1 MAEKILMKGNEA
13 IGEAAVLAGCRYYFG
28 YPITPQSELPA
39 YLARRLPEVEG
50 VFLQAESEVAAINMV
65 YGAGSAGARVM
76 TSSSS
81 PGVSLK
87 QEGISYLCG
96 AEVPCVLVNVVRGG
110 PGLGNIAPA
119 QSDYW
124 QATRGGGHGDYRTLV
139 FAPNSVQEMADM
151 TIQGFEM
158 ADRFRNP
165 ALILSDGVLGQMM
178 EPVIL
183 PDPQD
188 YDIDSKAY
196 ALGYKY
202 GSGLVRERNLCST
215 IFLDVDQ
222 LEEHNW
228 HLYQK
233 YQFIHDEFNTG
244 KFQDLAVEAHM
255 CEDAE
260 IILVG
265 YGIISRILKTVVEK
279 CRKRGIRAGLLRPKS
294 LWPFPRKWFEQFA
307 ETTGQFLVV
316 EMSCGQMVEDVKLS
330 VNGKKPVYFFGR
342 TGGTIPSDFEIL
354 NEVDKIVRP
363 D

>member
-1 MAEKILMKGNEA
+1 MSEKILMKGNEV

-39 YLARRLPEVEG
+39 YLAKRLPEVEG

-65 YGAGSAGARVM
+65 FGAASAGARVM

-87 QEGISYLCG
+87 QEGISYIAA
-96 AEVPCVLVNVVRGG
+96 AELPCVIINVVRGG

-119 QSDYW
+119 QSDYF
-124 QATRGGGHGDYRTLV
+124 QATRGGGHGDYRTIVL
-139 FAPNSVQEMADM
+139 APHSVQEMADL
-151 TIQGFEM
+151 TTRAFDI
-158 ADRFRNP
+158 ADQYRNP
-165 ALILSDGVLGQMM
+165 VLILADGVLGQMM
-178 EPVIL
+178 EPVLL
-183 PDPQD
+183 PPPTD
-188 YDIDSKAY
+188 YDKDSKKW
-196 ALGYKY
+196 ALGV
-202 GSGLVRERNLCST
+202 SGKREKRNLCTT

-233 YQFIHDEFNTG
+233 YQYITDEFTTG
-244 KFQDLAVEAHM
+244 KQKDLGYELYEVD
-255 CEDAE
+255 DAE

-265 YGIISRILKTVVEK
+265 YGIIARILKTVVEK
-279 CRKRGIRAGLLRPKS
+279 CRKRGIKAGLIRPIS
-294 LWPFPRKWFEQFA
+294 LWPFPSKVFA
-307 ETTGQFLVV
+307 EYAEKTKNFLVV
-316 EMSCGQMVEDVKLS
+316 EMSCGQMIDDVKLAL
-330 VNGKKPVYFFGR
+330 NGKKPAFFFGR

>member
-1 MAEKILMKGNEA
+1 MAKVLMKGNEA

-39 YLARRLPEVEG
+39 YLSKRLPQVEG
-50 VFLQAESEVAAINMV
+50 VFVQAESEVAAINMV

-81 PGVSLK
+81 PGISLK
-87 QEGISYLCG
+87 QEGISYIAG
-96 AEVPCVLVNVVRGG
+96 AEIPCLIVNVVRGG

-139 FAPNSVQEMADM
+139 LAPNSVQDMADM
-151 TIQGFEM
+151 TIEGFEL

-165 ALILSDGVLGQMM
+165 VLLLTDGVLGQMM
-178 EPVIL
+178 EPVDL
-183 PDPQD
+183 PEPKD
-188 YDIDSKAY
+188 YDVNSKKW
-196 ALGYKY
+196 ALGYTGKDKT
-202 GSGLVRERNLCST
+202 ERNLCSS
-215 IFLDVDQ
+215 IFLDVEE

-233 YQFIHDEFNTG
+233 YQVMS
-244 KFQDLAVEAHM
+244 DLFSEGEYKDFAVEEHL
-255 CEDAE
+255 CDDAE

-279 CRKRGIRAGLLRPKS
+279 CRKRGIKAGLLRPKV
-294 LWPFPRKWFEQFA
+294 LWPFPTKVIQRLA
-307 ETTGQFLVV
+307 EKAANFLCV
-316 EMSCGQMVEDVKLS
+316 EMSCGQMVEDVKLA

>member
-1 MAEKILMKGNEA
+1 MAEKVLMKGNEA

-39 YLARRLPEVEG
+39 YLSKRLPEVEG

-81 PGVSLK
+81 PGISLK
-87 QEGISYLCG
+87 QEGLSYIAG
-96 AEVPCVLVNVVRGG
+96 AEIPCFLVNIVRGG

-124 QATRGGGHGDYRTLV
+124 QATRGGGHGDYRTIVL
-139 FAPNSVQEMADM
+139 APNSVQEMADM
-151 TIQGFEM
+151 TIQGFDY
-158 ADRFRNP
+158 ADRFRIP
-165 ALILSDGVLGQMM
+165 VLMLSDGVLGQMM
-178 EPVIL
+178 EPVKL
-183 PDPQD
+183 PLPAD
-188 YDIDSKAY
+188 YDKDSKKW
-196 ALGYKY
+196 ALGTQHKDKQ
-202 GSGLVRERNLCST
+202 ERNLCSS
-215 IFLDVDQ
+215 IFLDVDE

-233 YQFIHDEFNTG
+233 HQVIAKSFSTGDFKDE
-244 KFQDLAVEAHM
+244 AVEEHY
-255 CEDAE
+255 CDDAE

-279 CRKRGIRAGLLRPKS
+279 CRKRGIKAGLLRPKV
-294 LWPFPRKWFEQFA
+294 LWPFPSDIFKKLA
-307 ETTGQFLVV
+307 EKETQFLAV
-316 EMSCGQMVEDVKLS
+316 EMSCGQMVEDVKLAID
-330 VNGKKPVYFFGR
+330 GKRPVYFFGR
-342 TGGTIPSDFEIL
+342 TGGTVPSDFEIL

>member
-1 MAEKILMKGNEA
+1 MAKVLMKGNEA

-39 YLARRLPEVEG
+39 YLSKRLPQVDG

-81 PGVSLK
+81 PGISLK
-87 QEGISYLCG
+87 QEGISYIAG
-96 AEVPCVLVNVVRGG
+96 AEIPCLIVNVVRGG

-124 QATRGGGHGDYRTLV
+124 QATRGGGHGDYRTIVL
-139 FAPNSVQEMADM
+139 APNSVQEMADM
-151 TIQGFEM
+151 TIEGFEL
-158 ADRFRNP
+158 ADKFRNP
-165 ALILSDGVLGQMM
+165 VLLLTDGVLGQMM
-178 EPVIL
+178 EPVDL
-183 PDPQD
+183 PEPKD
-188 YDIDSKAY
+188 YDVNCKKW
-196 ALGYKY
+196 ALGYNGKDK
-202 GSGLVRERNLCST
+202 SERNLCSS
-215 IFLDVDQ
+215 IFLDVEE

-233 YQFIHDEFNTG
+233 YQVVS
-244 KFQDLAVEAHM
+244 DLFSEGEYKDFAVEEHL
-255 CEDAE
+255 CDDAE

-279 CRKRGIRAGLLRPKS
+279 CRKRGIKAGLLRPKV
-294 LWPFPRKWFEQFA
+294 LWPFPTKVIQRLA
-307 ETTGQFLVV
+307 EKTANFLCV
-316 EMSCGQMVEDVKLS
+316 EMSCGQMVEDVKLA